1 MTKKRKKQIIISLI
15 ILGVFAAAGTIF
27 YFSIFGRVMTNE
39 KAEYIYID
47 QDDNIDSVRAKLIAA
62 GKPSSMQ
69 GFNIMNSYTDYEKNV
84 RIGRYKVASDI
95 SMLTLFRNLRNGQQ
109 TPANVV
115 VPSVRTVDEECDKI
129 ARFLMIDGDDI
140 KNVLKDSA
148 KVSELGFTKETLP
161 AMFIP
166 NTYEI
171 YWTTDAEELVNRL
184 KSEYDNFWTDSRIEK
199 AQALGL
205 TPVQVSTLASIV
217 DSETSRDQDKP
228 IIARLYLNRLERG
241 IRLASD
247 PTVVFAVG
255 DFTLRRVL
263 RRHLEVESPYNTYKH
278 EGLPPGPIR
287 IPSIAGIDAVLNPDD
302 NDYIYMCA
310 KEDFSGEHYYTS
322 SEQEHMANAR
332 KYAEA
337 LNKRNIK

>member
-1 MTKKRKKQIIISLI
+1 
-15 ILGVFAAAGTIF
+15 
-27 YFSIFGRVMTNE
+27 MTNE

-171 YWTTDAEELVNRL
+171 YWRVGESVE
-184 KSEYDNFWTDSRIEK
+184 KRI
-199 AQALGL
+199 
-205 TPVQVSTLASIV
+205 
-217 DSETSRDQDKP
+217 
-228 IIARLYLNRLERG
+228 
-241 IRLASD
+241 
-247 PTVVFAVG
+247 
-255 DFTLRRVL
+255 
-263 RRHLEVESPYNTYKH
+263 
-278 EGLPPGPIR
+278 
-287 IPSIAGIDAVLNPDD
+287 
-302 NDYIYMCA
+302 
-310 KEDFSGEHYYTS
+310 
-322 SEQEHMANAR
+322 
-332 KYAEA
+332 
-337 LNKRNIK
+337 